1 MKKKVLIIGDN
12 EKAKWHKMSP
22 FDELLK
28 KILNDY
34 EITVTTNY
42 NDFEINELIKY
53 DVCIS
58 LVDQWLPLN
67 ESQTFGLLTYV
78 FNGGGLLMI
87 HQGISLQ
94 ARDELALLAR
104 GRFIRHP
111 EQCVLEYI
119 PIQNAHEIVQN
130 IEPFSALEEP
140 YQCVLDNITKTHVFL
155 EYTYEETKYPAGW
168 CHGYGSGKVVYL
180 SPGHH
185 IETLKNKEYQK
196 IIQNSVKWLLNS

>member
-1 MKKKVLIIGDN
+1 MKKKVLIVGDN

-111 EQCVLEYI
+111 EQCVLEYQ
-119 PIQNAHEIVQN
+119 PLQNAHEIVQD
-130 IEPFSALEEP
+130 ILPFSVLEEP
-140 YQCVLDNITKTHVFL
+140 YQCVLDNITKTQVFL
-155 EYTYEETKYPAGW
+155 EYTYEESKYPAGW
-168 CHGYGSGKVVYL
+168 CHGYGTGKVVYL

-185 IETLKNKEYQK
+185 IETLKNKAYQK
-196 IIQNSVKWLLNS
+196 IIQNSVKWLLNT

>member
-1 MKKKVLIIGDN
+1 MKKKLIIIGDN
-12 EKAKWHKMSP
+12 EKAKWHKISP
-22 FDELLK
+22 FDDLLK
-28 KILNDY
+28 TILKDY
-34 EITVTTNY
+34 DVTVSTNY

-53 DVCIS
+53 DVCLS
-58 LVDQWLPLN
+58 LVDQWIPFN

-111 EQCVLEYI
+111 EQCMLEYI
-119 PIQNAHEIVQN
+119 PIQNAHEIVQD
-130 IEPFSALEEP
+130 IEAFNALEEP
-140 YQCVLDNITKTHVFL
+140 YQCVLDNITQTKVFL
-155 EYTYEETKYPAGW
+155 EYTYEESQYAAGW
-168 CHGYGSGKVVYL
+168 CHDYGIGKVVYL

-185 IETLKNKEYQK
+185 IETLKNKTYQK
-196 IIQNSVKWLLNS
+196 IIQNSVKWLIKR